1 MHHAHPSAST
11 ASEAIGH
18 HTPLGASSPAPH
30 AADTSKPASIAPDRR
45 RLLGTLASLPA
56 AAVLG
61 GCSGLDLVNASSV
74 AGAGER
80 RLGLHFGPHERHRL
94 DAYLPRGTTPASGW
108 PTVLFFYGGT
118 WRRGERTE
126 YRFVGEALASRG
138 ILTLVADYRLFPEVR
153 WPSFLEDSALAVRWA
168 LQDAAAAMLPVD
180 TAQLHLMGH
189 SAGAYNAAMLAL
201 DPRWLQAQGLQTSAL
216 AGWVGL
222 AGPYDFLP
230 LRDQDA
236 QPVFHH
242 PNYPPGTQPI
252 DLVRPGAPRAFL
264 AASVED
270 QLVSTQRS
278 TVSLARK
285 LQAAQVPTTLRLY
298 ERVDHIT
305 LVGAL
310 SRPLRWMAP
319 VLDDISTFIHGA

>member
-1 MHHAHPSAST
+1 MNTESFTDRPALPSAGFCQAEQTGPT
-11 ASEAIGH
+11 AGEPTRPAQ
-18 HTPLGASSPAPH
+18 SPP
-30 AADTSKPASIAPDRR
+30 DTTRR
-45 RLLGTLASLPA
+45 RLLAGASL
-56 AAVLG
+56 VTGGLLS
-61 GCSGLDLVNASSV
+61 GCSGLDLVNATSM

-80 RLGLHFGPHERHRL
+80 LLDLPFGPHPRHRL
-94 DAYLPRGTTPASGW
+94 DAYKPRGTPPATGW

-118 WRRGERTE
+118 WRRGERAE
-126 YRFVGEALASRG
+126 YRFVGESLASRG
-138 ILTLVADYRLFPEVR
+138 ILTLIADYRLYPEVR
-153 WPSFLEDSALAVRWA
+153 WPSFLEDSALAVHWVMNEGA
-168 LQDAAAAMLPVD
+168 GASLPLD
-180 TAQLHLMGH
+180 PRKLHLMGH

-201 DPRWLQAQGLQTSAL
+201 DPRWLAPHGRRPDQL

-242 PNYPPGTQPI
+242 PNYPPDTQPI
-252 DLVRPGAPRAFL
+252 HLVRPGAPRAFL

-270 QLVSTQRS
+270 RLVSTQRS

-285 LQAAQVPTTLRLY
+285 LQEAQVPTTLRLY
-298 ERVDHIT
+298 DRVDHIT

-319 VLDDISTFIHGA
+319 VLDDVSGFVLGA

>member
-1 MHHAHPSAST
+1 MSHTTAVSLPRRRTLATLAAGAST
-11 ASEAIGH
+11 WM
-18 HTPLGASSPAPH
+18 LGACSS
-30 AADTSKPASIAPDRR
+30 
-45 RLLGTLASLPA
+45 
-56 AAVLG
+56 
-61 GCSGLDLVNASSV
+61 LDLVNAASV

-80 RLGLHFGPHERHRL
+80 RLNLNYGPHPRHGL
-94 DAYLPRGTTPASGW
+94 DAYIPRGIAPSAGW
-108 PTVLFFYGGT
+108 PAVLFFYGGT
-118 WRRGERTE
+118 WRRGERAE

-138 ILTLVADYRLFPEVR
+138 ILTLIADYRLYPEVR
-153 WPSFLEDSALAVRWA
+153 WPSFLEDSAAATRWVLRSA
-168 LQDAAAAMLPVD
+168 RAQGLPLD
-180 TAQLHLMGH
+180 PARLHLMGH

-201 DPRWLQAQGLQTSAL
+201 DPRWLGTQGLEPSQL

-242 PNYPPGTQPI
+242 PNYPPDTQPI
-252 DLVRPGAPRAFL
+252 HLVRAGAPRAFL

-270 QLVSTQRS
+270 KLVSTQRS
-278 TVSLARK
+278 TMSLARK
-285 LQAAQVPTTLRLY
+285 LTELKVDTTLRLY

-319 VLDDISTFIHGA
+319 VLDDVTSFLQAA

>member
-1 MHHAHPSAST
+1 MNDAEFTTST
-11 ASEAIGH
+11 RSSRRHLLTCAAL
-18 HTPLGASSPAPH
+18 TPVV
-30 AADTSKPASIAPDRR
+30 T
-45 RLLGTLASLPA
+45 TLS
-56 AAVLG
+56 
-61 GCSGLDLVNASSV
+61 GCSGLDLVNAASV

-80 RLGLHFGPHERHRL
+80 RLGLAYGLHVRHQL
-94 DAYLPRGTTPASGW
+94 DAYMPAGTAPKGGW

-118 WRRGERTE
+118 WRRGERAE

-138 ILTLVADYRLFPEVR
+138 ILTLVADYRLYPEVR
-153 WPSFLEDSALAVRWA
+153 WPSFLEDG
-168 LQDAAAAMLPVD
+168 AAAVDWVLRKSAAQGLPVD
-180 TAQLHLMGH
+180 TSRLHLMGH

-201 DPRWLQAQGLQTSAL
+201 DPRWLAPHGVEPQRI
-216 AGWVGL
+216 AGWIGL

-242 PNYPPGTQPI
+242 PNYPPNTQPI
-252 DLVRPGAPRAFL
+252 DLVRPGSPRAFL

-270 QLVSTQRS
+270 KLVSTQRS

-285 LQAAQVPTTLRLY
+285 LQAVQVPTTLKLY

-319 VLDDISTFIHGA
+319 VLDDVANFVNG

>member
-1 MHHAHPSAST
+1 MPPQT
-11 ASEAIGH
+11 F
-18 HTPLGASSPAPH
+18 
-30 AADTSKPASIAPDRR
+30 PASIASPTPLAERR
-45 RLLGTLASLPA
+45 SLIRWAVAVPTLAGLS
-56 AAVLG
+56 
-61 GCSGLDLVNASSV
+61 GCSGLDLVNAASV
-74 AGAGER
+74 AGAGDR
-80 RLGLHFGPHERHRL
+80 RMGLAYGEHPRHQL
-94 DAYLPRGTTPASGW
+94 DAYLPAGTAPASGW
-108 PTVLFFYGGT
+108 PTALFFYGGT
-118 WRRGERTE
+118 WRRGERAE

-138 ILTLVADYRLFPEVR
+138 ILTVIADYRLFPEVR
-153 WPSFLEDSALAVRWA
+153 WPSFLEDSAQALAWVLRQA
-168 LQDAAAAMLPVD
+168 QGHGLAVD
-180 TAQLHLMGH
+180 TARVHLMGH

-201 DPRWLQAQGLQTSAL
+201 DARWLAAHQLQPSAL

-242 PNYPPGTQPI
+242 PNYPPDTQPI
-252 DLVRPGAPRAFL
+252 HLVRAGAPRAFL

-278 TVSLARK
+278 TVGLARK
-285 LQAAQVPTTLRLY
+285 LQEAKVPTTLKLY

-319 VLDDISTFIHGA
+319 VLDDVSAFLRG

>member
-1 MHHAHPSAST
+1 MNHPHHFISAGPSAPQSVDI
-11 ASEAIGH
+11 S
-18 HTPLGASSPAPH
+18 
-30 AADTSKPASIAPDRR
+30 RR
-45 RLLGTLASLPA
+45 RMLAACA
-56 AAVLG
+56 AAPALA

-74 AGAGER
+74 AGAGDR
-80 RLGLHFGPHERHRL
+80 RLGLAFGPHERHRL
-94 DAYLPRGTTPASGW
+94 DAYMPRGNAPVGGW

-118 WRRGERTE
+118 WRRGERAE

-168 LQDAAAAMLPVD
+168 LQQAPAASLAVNPTKLY
-180 TAQLHLMGH
+180 LMGH

-201 DPRWLQAQGLQTSAL
+201 DPRWLQAQGLQPSAL

-242 PNYPPGTQPI
+242 PHYPPNTQPI
-252 DLVRPGAPRAFL
+252 ELVRPGAPRAFL

-270 QLVSTQRS
+270 KLVSTQRS

-285 LQAAQVPTTLRLY
+285 LQEVQVPTTLRLY

-319 VLDDISTFIHGA
+319 VLDDITTFIHQA

>member
-1 MHHAHPSAST
+1 MNHDHHHPGPIAGRRSVLAW
-11 ASEAIGH
+11 A
-18 HTPLGASSPAPH
+18 GA
-30 AADTSKPASIAPDRR
+30 
-45 RLLGTLASLPA
+45 LPA
-56 AAVLG
+56 FSLLG
-61 GCSGLDLVNASSV
+61 GCSGLDVVNAASL
-74 AGAGER
+74 AGAGDR
-80 RLGLHFGPHERHRL
+80 QLGLAYGPHARHRL
-94 DAYLPRGTTPASGW
+94 DAYLPRGTAPATGW

-118 WRRGERTE
+118 WRRGERAE
-126 YRFVGEALASRG
+126 YRFVGESLASRG
-138 ILTLVADYRLFPEVR
+138 IATLIADYRLYPEVR
-153 WPSFLEDSALAVRWA
+153 WPSFLEDSALAVDWVWA
-168 LQDAAAAMLPVD
+168 QGRTALPSID
-180 TAQLHLMGH
+180 TRRLHLMGH

-201 DPRWLQAQGLQTSAL
+201 DARWLAAHGRQPRDL
-216 AGWVGL
+216 AGWIGL

-242 PNYPPGTQPI
+242 PNYPPDTQPI
-252 DLVRPGAPRAFL
+252 HLVRAGAPRAFL

-270 QLVSTQRS
+270 KLVSTQRS

-285 LQAAQVPTTLRLY
+285 LQAQLVPTTLKLY

-319 VLDDISTFIHGA
+319 VLDDITAFVHGAPTAELSPRS